1 MRGKIK
7 LGSFS
12 CPHRDFERD
21 QCMRLH
27 KDCVPG
33 RSGCVLE
40 EANFAFPVED
50 RLDENEEQ

>member
-1 MRGKIK
+1 
-7 LGSFS
+7 
-12 CPHRDFERD
+12 
-21 QCMRLH
+21 MRLH